1 MRGLGCDGMVA
12 VSLSGEFMKVGLVGI
27 PGSGKSTIFNALT
40 QGKVETGRF
49 GSGRAEIH
57 RGRTE
62 VPDPRLDWLAALYS
76 PKKKTR
82 AAVDFLDV
90 PGMSPGSMEKG
101 ASALIAD
108 LRTVDAIVHVVR
120 VFENP
125 SVPHSEETIDPVR
138 DASNLETELLLADL
152 EITEKR
158 LERIETDLKKG
169 VSKAPLTEEKN
180 LLLPMKAAL
189 EEGRSI
195 RTLSLSEAE
204 QNRIRGYAFLTQ
216 KPEILI
222 GNRGENDTEDG
233 PKEQALRAYAKEAGL
248 PFLSVAGQIE
258 SEIAQM
264 SEEDAAA
271 FLADL
276 GIQEAS
282 RDRVIRAAFDVL
294 SLISFFTFGEDE
306 CKAWTLKKGSNA
318 VEAAGKIHSDIARG
332 FIRAEIVSF
341 DHFRSA
347 GTWALARD
355 AGHYRLE
362 GRDYVMQDGDCVIF
376 RFNV

>member
-1 MRGLGCDGMVA
+1 MFA
-12 VSLSGEFMKVGLVGI
+12 VSLTGDSMKVGLVGL
-27 PGSGKSTIFNALT
+27 PGSGKSTLFNALT
-40 QGKVETGRF
+40 QGKVETGKF
-49 GSGRAEIH
+49 GSARAEIH
-57 RGRTE
+57 RARTE

-82 AAVDFLDV
+82 AAVDFLDM
-90 PGMSPGSMEKG
+90 PGMSPGSLEKG
-101 ASALIAD
+101 AAALIAD

-120 VFENP
+120 VFDDP
-125 SVPHSEETIDPVR
+125 AVPHPEETIDPVR
-138 DASNLETELLLADL
+138 DASNLETELLLSDL
-152 EITEKR
+152 GITEKR
-158 LERIETDLKKG
+158 LERIENDLKKG
-169 VSKAPLTEEKN
+169 LSKNALTEEKN

-195 RTLSLSEAE
+195 RTMSLSEAD
-204 QNRIRGYAFLTQ
+204 QNKIRGYAFLTQ
-216 KPEILI
+216 KPQIVV
-222 GNRGENDTEDG
+222 GNRGEKDVENG
-233 PKEQALRAYAKEAGL
+233 PQEEALRAYAKETGTL
-248 PFLSVAGQIE
+248 YLSVAAQIE

-264 SEEDAAA
+264 SDEDAAA

-276 GIQEAS
+276 GISEAS

-306 CKAWTLKKGSNA
+306 CKAWTLRKESSA

-347 GTWALARD
+347 GTWAQARE

>member
-1 MRGLGCDGMVA
+1 MRGLHTDGMFA
-12 VSLSGEFMKVGLVGI
+12 VSLSGESMKVGLVGL
-27 PGSGKSTIFNALT
+27 PSSGKSTLFNALT

-62 VPDPRLDWLAALYS
+62 VPDSRLEWLAALYS

-120 VFENP
+120 VFDDP
-125 SVPHSEETIDPVR
+125 AVPHPEETIDPVR

-169 VSKAPLTEEKN
+169 VSKAPLTEEKS
-180 LLLPMKAAL
+180 LLLPVKAAL

-204 QNRIRGYAFLTQ
+204 ANRIRGYAFLTQ
-216 KPEILI
+216 KPEILVA
-222 GNRGENDTEDG
+222 NRGEKDAENG
-233 PKEQALRAYAKEAGL
+233 PREQALQAYAKEAGV
-248 PFLSVAGQIE
+248 PYLSVAAQIE

-276 GIQEAS
+276 GILEAS

-306 CKAWTLKKGSNA
+306 CKAWTLRKGSPA

-347 GTWALARD
+347 GTWAQARE
-355 AGHYRLE
+355 AGQYRLE